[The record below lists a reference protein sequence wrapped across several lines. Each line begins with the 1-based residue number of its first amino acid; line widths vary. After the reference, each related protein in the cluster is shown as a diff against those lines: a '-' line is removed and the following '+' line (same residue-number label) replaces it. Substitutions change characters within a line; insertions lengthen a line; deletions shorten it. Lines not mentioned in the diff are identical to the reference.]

1 MNASRILVGGLV
13 AAGLGAAG
21 YGLYEYGMAQ
31 GMKLHAAAPAG
42 EVAAGAAAAVDPS
55 KWGIPEGEKAT
66 RRHIR
71 DGLRAGQ
78 VDPVTG
84 REILYYHDPMA
95 PGRRFD
101 APARSPFMDMMLV
114 PAYAGSDGADSG
126 SVTISARTVQNLGLR
141 TAEVVEGALAP
152 VVSASGA
159 IAWNERDQALVQAR
173 ATGFVEKLHVRA
185 TLDVV
190 RKGEPLVELYVPDWV
205 AVQEEFLAL
214 GRMRGPELGPLLDAA
229 RQRMR
234 QAGMSEA
241 QIRLVERSG
250 RVHTRISVSA
260 PIDGVVTELSVREGM
275 TVMAGATLA
284 RVNGIASVWAQ
295 AEVPESQ
302 AALLRPGTKVT
313 ATTPARPGVT
323 FGGQV
328 QALLPQV
335 DAATRT
341 QRARLELDNPDG
353 LLVAGMFVQMDLSD
367 HARTALLVPAD
378 ALIHTGR
385 RSVVMVAEEEGR
397 FRPVEVE
404 PGLEAAG
411 RVEVRGGLRAGQKV
425 VLSGQF
431 LIDSE
436 ATLRGIEARIGPAD
450 EAAAGPRY
458 RTEALLEAIDGDLL
472 TLTHPDIPALRWP
485 EMTMDFRLAPG
496 LAASGL
502 AEGQRIVI
510 EFLTQDSD
518 VPHIVSIEPAP
529 AGGER

>member
-1 MNASRILVGGLV
+1 MKANRILVGGLV

-31 GMKLHAAAPAG
+31 GMKLHTTAPAA
-42 EVAAGAAAAVDPS
+42 EVAADAAQVADPS

-78 VDPVTG
+78 IDPVTG
-84 REILYYHDPMA
+84 REILYYHDPMVPA
-95 PGRRFD
+95 QRFD

-114 PAYAGSDGADSG
+114 PVYAGRDGADAG

-141 TAEVVEGALAP
+141 TAEVVEGVLAP

-159 IAWNERDQALVQAR
+159 IAWNERDQAVLQAR
-173 ATGFVEKLHVRA
+173 ASGFVEKLHVRA
-185 TLDVV
+185 TLDAVG
-190 RKGEPLVELYVPDWV
+190 RGEPLVELYVPDWV

-214 GRMRGPELGPLLDAA
+214 GRMRGPELEPLLDAA

-250 RVHTRISVSA
+250 RVHARITIEA

-284 RVNGIASVWAQ
+284 RINGLGSVWAE

-313 ATTPARPGVT
+313 AVTPARPGVT
-323 FGGQV
+323 FEGRV

-335 DAATRT
+335 DVATRT

-353 LLVAGMFVQMDLSD
+353 LLVAGMFVRMMLSD
-367 HARTALLVPAD
+367 PMRTALLVPAD

-385 RSVVMVAEEEGR
+385 RSVVMLAEGEGR

-411 RVEVRGGLRAGQKV
+411 RVEVRSGLRAGQRV

-436 ATLRGIEARIGPAD
+436 ASLRGLEARIGQED
-450 EAAAGPRY
+450 EAAAGPPY

-472 TLTHPDIPALRWP
+472 TLTHPEIPVLRWP

-496 LAASGL
+496 LPTSGL
-502 AEGQRIVI
+502 AEGQQVVI

-518 VPHIVSIEPAP
+518 VPHIVSIEPVQ